1 MKPLSYAIIKYF
13 TTVPEACAEDV
24 IQALKG
30 EYGRF
35 KAFTLNGV
43 IETLMTDEANGLLEE
58 SRFELDP
65 SGNVRIYYR
74 ANEEQRAVINRYIS
88 D

>member
-1 MKPLSYAIIKYF
+1 MKPLSYAIIKHF
-13 TTVPEACAEDV
+13 TVVPEACAEDV